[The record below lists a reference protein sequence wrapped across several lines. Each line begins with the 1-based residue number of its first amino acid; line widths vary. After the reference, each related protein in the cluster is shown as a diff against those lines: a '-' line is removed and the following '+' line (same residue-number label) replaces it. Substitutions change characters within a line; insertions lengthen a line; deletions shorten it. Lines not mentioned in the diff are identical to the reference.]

1 MRSEGNTK
9 LSSHMIDVFY
19 VYKTLTDCL
28 RVFSQLIPVC
38 FSLQIYV
45 TFVSA
50 LLLQYTGQGQGRLHV
65 RDLHK
70 WGPSTLDIIISFFKM
85 PLCAGS
91 VPISFYHF
99 LTVLVALT
107 STTQITLSTTLPSY
121 VTPVAF
127 VLGWH
132 LEYSMWCVGSTTSF

>member
-1 MRSEGNTK
+1 
-9 LSSHMIDVFY
+9 MIFY
-19 VYKTLTDCL
+19 VYVIRPKTLSDCL
-28 RVFSQLIPVC
+28 RVFSQLISVC
-38 FSLQIYV
+38 SSFFFLQIYV

-70 WGPSTLDIIISFFKM
+70 WRPSTLDIIISFSKM
-85 PLCAGS
+85 PLCAGC
-91 VPISFYHF
+91 VPISFYNF

-127 VLGWH
+127 VFGWH
-132 LEYSMWCVGSTTSF
+132 PGYSMWCVGSTTSF